1 MNENKYLSLEENFT
15 GAFLKFIFN
24 WEGNCFTILCWFPP
38 HINMSRHR
46 YTYALSLWNLPPTF
60 PTSSHPLGC
69 QGALHLSF
77 LLHIANSQWL
87 SILHM
92 VLYMFPC
99 YSLNS
104 FHPLFPHFVH
114 KSFLSSLRF
123 HCCRANKFISTI
135 FLDSI

>member
-1 MNENKYLSLEENFT
+1 MNENKYLSLEENYT
-15 GAFLKFIFN
+15 GAFFKFIFN
-24 WEGNCFTILCWFPP
+24 WEGNCFTMLCWFPP
-38 HINMSRHR
+38 HINMSHHR

-77 LLHIANSQWL
+77 LLHIANSHWL

-92 VLYMFPC
+92 VLYTFPC

-104 FHPLFPHFVH
+104 FHPFSPLCPQVFSLISAFPLLLC
-114 KSFLSSLRF
+114 K
-123 HCCRANKFISTI
+123 
-135 FLDSI
+135 